1 MTAAQILEF
10 KEKAIQYASRFDVC
24 CYLDS
29 HHYQD
34 RYGKHDCL
42 IAFGKSKELYEC
54 TGKAFA
60 SLKSFADAN
69 HDWLFG
75 LLSYDLKNEIESL
88 NDQAENQ
95 LHFPDLYFF
104 VPLNLISVSGTEIKV
119 LKGSMTVLE
128 EIWAVNIVKNDDL
141 PTLDIKSKLTKE
153 AYIETVHRLQ
163 QHIKRGD
170 IYEINF
176 CQEFFAENAFID
188 PLAIYQQ
195 LTKLSPTPFSGFFKL
210 NDKYVLSATP
220 ERFLTKRGS
229 TLTSQPIKGT
239 AKRSMDE
246 GEDAAIK
253 LALQRNKKELAENVM
268 IVDLVRND
276 LTKSAVK
283 GTVRVDELF
292 GIYSFP
298 QVHQMISSIS
308 CELSPEV
315 HFIDAIKNTFPMGS
329 MTGAPK
335 LRAMQLIDQYEQSK
349 RGIYS
354 GSMGYITPDRDFD
367 FNVIIR
373 TILYNS
379 SNKYLSFQVGSAITY
394 EADAVLEYEE
404 CLLKASAIR
413 KVLTAKR
420 S

>member
-10 KEKAIQYASRFDVC
+10 KEKAIQYASRFEVC

-34 RYGKHDCL
+34 KYGKHNCL
-42 IAFGKSKELYEC
+42 IAFGKQHELC
-54 TGKAFA
+54 TTTGQAFN
-60 SLKSFADAN
+60 SLKGFVDMHN
-69 HDWLFG
+69 DWLFG
-75 LLSYDLKNEIESL
+75 LLSYDLKGEIENL
-88 NDQAENQ
+88 DGEKDDQLQ
-95 LHFPDLYFF
+95 FPDLYFF
-104 VPLNLISVSGTEIKV
+104 IPANLISISGTEIKV
-119 LKGSMTVLE
+119 LKGSTTIIE
-128 EIWAVNIVKNDDL
+128 EISATSI
-141 PTLDIKSKLTKE
+141 IKKDHTPKINLKHKFTKP
-153 AYIETVHRLQ
+153 AYIETVQHIQ

-170 IYEINF
+170 IYEMNF
-176 CQEFFAENAFID
+176 CQEFFAENAIVN
-188 PLAIYQQ
+188 PLAVYQQ
-195 LTKLSPTPFSGFFKL
+195 LAKLSPTPFSGFFKL

-220 ERFLTKRGS
+220 ERFLTKRGN

-239 AKRSMDE
+239 ARRSTNE
-246 GEDAAIK
+246 TEDIAIK
-253 LALQRNKKELAENVM
+253 LALQSNKKEQAENVM

-283 GTVRVDELF
+283 GSVRVDELF
-292 GIYSFP
+292 GVYSFA

-308 CELSPEV
+308 CELAPEV
-315 HFIDAIKNTFPMGS
+315 HLVDAIKNTFPMGS

-354 GSMGYITPDRDFD
+354 GSMGYITPDQDFD

-379 SNKYLSFQVGSAITY
+379 TNKYLSFQVGSAITY
-394 EADAVLEYEE
+394 QAKAENEYEE
-404 CLLKASAIR
+404 CLLKASAIMS
-413 KVLTAKR
+413 VLKN
-420 S
+420 